1 MRVNVQHD
9 ERVRRLC
16 LARQEGRESVVDTVR
31 AVGHGIRLR
40 HWLFCFVWLLLL
52 FYIWQTC

>member
-40 HWLFCFVWLLLL
+40 H
-52 FYIWQTC
+52 